1 MERCHEWSL
10 RRQIHG
16 KSLMVINTNIAALD
30 AANDL
35 NQSSSALNASLARL
49 STGSQLVNA
58 SDDPAALAESIS
70 LNAEIGQ
77 TNAANGNVG
86 NAISFSQTQDGY
98 LQQVG
103 SALDQMAALSVQA
116 QDGTISSSQLAD
128 YNTEFS
134 ALSSYITDA
143 RTKTFNGVS
152 LFASTTGTPGLTVG
166 GTGYTMAAINVG
178 TGSAMAN
185 LTSSSVGGWAYTA
198 NPLLSQIPNSGV
210 PVANGNF
217 TIAVGAGNAAT
228 VNFTASES
236 MSNVFSAISTATG
249 GAVSGSFS
257 TSTGKVT
264 LTSTGGNI
272 TLSNPGNSGSNFL
285 YATSLVWFGQPTG
298 DSATVS
304 SVVSTDVPMIDS
316 PAGPTYDLLST
327 NDASTALAAVT
338 GAIAELGTDRAT
350 VGANLERLEYTSQQ
364 LSTLSTNLTAANSQI
379 SDVDVAK
386 ESTNFAKYQIL
397 VQSGTAML
405 SQANQNPQNVLKLI
419 QNL

>member
-1 MERCHEWSL
+1 
-10 RRQIHG
+10 
-16 KSLMVINTNIAALD
+16 
-30 AANDL
+30 
-35 NQSSSALNASLARL
+35 
-49 STGSQLVNA
+49 
-58 SDDPAALAESIS
+58 
-70 LNAEIGQ
+70 
-77 TNAANGNVG
+77 
-86 NAISFSQTQDGY
+86 
-98 LQQVG
+98 
-103 SALDQMAALSVQA
+103 
-116 QDGTISSSQLAD
+116 
-128 YNTEFS
+128 
-134 ALSSYITDA
+134 
-143 RTKTFNGVS
+143 
-152 LFASTTGTPGLTVG
+152 
-166 GTGYTMAAINVG
+166 
-178 TGSAMAN
+178 